1 MVIQGKRETTPG
13 MGANPTKGTIISTDL
28 ERAATANANVTDNMT
43 EPKCLSPR
51 TSNQNQSKVLR
62 DCPNGCPNHVALT
75 TPLSN
80 SQHPPSLLT
89 PWPGSNFMSERQS
102 IGDFGGRELRKRKNS
117 GKNRRRRRRRRG
129 GGSGRR
135 CVSNDWKLL
144 IAILFGRQ
152 RLTSPTDLHDSHLSV
167 CLSVCLPLS

>member
-75 TPLSN
+75 TPPL
-80 SQHPPSLLT
+80 QQPTPPFPVNAMAWLQLYV
-89 PWPGSNFMSERQS
+89 
-102 IGDFGGRELRKRKNS
+102 RETIDRRLWRKRIKEEEE
-117 GKNRRRRRRRRG
+117 
-129 GGSGRR
+129 
-135 CVSNDWKLL
+135 
-144 IAILFGRQ
+144 Q
-152 RLTSPTDLHDSHLSV
+152 REE
-167 CLSVCLPLS
+167 